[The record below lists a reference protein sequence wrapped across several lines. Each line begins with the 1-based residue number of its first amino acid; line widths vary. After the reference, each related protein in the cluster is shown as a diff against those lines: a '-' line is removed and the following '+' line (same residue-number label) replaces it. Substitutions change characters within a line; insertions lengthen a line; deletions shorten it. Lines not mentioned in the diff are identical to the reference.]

1 MAYLLNMNKPQIRL
15 ADNSE
20 GEKIHALVISN
31 GFTLEDL
38 DWSKIYPYWLIAEHD
53 GVIVGTIQVCP
64 ALPIGRI
71 EMLSTRNDLS
81 HQLTALTVRQLIIAA
96 SMTLRQAGA
105 QMASGIVSFEMKKF
119 QKILKKHGCVIAASG
134 HLMMKRL

>member
-1 MAYLLNMNKPQIRL
+1 MNKPQIRL

-20 GEKIHALVISN
+20 GDKIHALVISN

-38 DWSKIYPYWLIAEHD
+38 DWSKVYPYWLVAEHD

-71 EMLSTRNDLS
+71 EMLSTRDDLS
-81 HQLTALTVRQLIIAA
+81 HQLRALTVRQLLLAA
-96 SMTLRQAGA
+96 TLTLRQMGA
-105 QMASGIVSFEMKKF
+105 QMASGIVPFEMKKY
-119 QKILKKHGCVIAASG
+119 KNILKKHGCVIASNG
-134 HLMMKRL
+134 NLMVKKL